1 MLTVA
6 FVNQM
11 TAMLEQFILLKKS
24 MIARL
29 SDTTEKQ
36 DTIVNWSVKSDRNTF
51 GSMYCD
57 FANTRFK
64 RKIAT
69 ITCPTL
75 VLLEPY
81 FLNVNR

>member
-6 FVNQM
+6 ICKSDDSY
-11 TAMLEQFILLKKS
+11 ALEQFILLKKS

-57 FANTRFK
+57 F
-64 RKIAT
+64 
-69 ITCPTL
+69 
-75 VLLEPY
+75 
-81 FLNVNR
+81 

>member
-11 TAMLEQFILLKKS
+11 TAMLQTFYIAQKKHDS
-24 MIARL
+24 RL

-57 FANTRFK
+57 FANTDLREK
-64 RKIAT
+64 
-69 ITCPTL
+69 L
-75 VLLEPY
+75 QQSHVLL
-81 FLNVNR
+81 

>member
-1 MLTVA
+1 MLTV
-6 FVNQM
+6 VICKSDDSYV
-11 TAMLEQFILLKKS
+11 EQFILLKKS

-57 FANTRFK
+57 FF
-64 RKIAT
+64 
-69 ITCPTL
+69 
-75 VLLEPY
+75 
-81 FLNVNR
+81 

>member
-1 MLTVA
+1 MLTVSICKSDDSYA
-6 FVNQM
+6 H
-11 TAMLEQFILLKKS
+11 EQFYILLKKS

-57 FANTRFK
+57 FMNTD
-64 RKIAT
+64 
-69 ITCPTL
+69 L
-75 VLLEPY
+75 S
-81 FLNVNR
+81 